1 MMSNIKAY
9 VEKNTQ
15 DKVRLHANESPYNN
29 LSRILERAQSK
40 LSSLQINEYPSL
52 NATSLKKRL
61 GLKLNVSPSSLI
73 VGNGSDELI
82 TLVMQ
87 SVCGPHDKVV
97 THAPTFSQYAW
108 NASLLHLNMIE
119 VNDKPGFEINVRGL
133 IDACQSYDPK
143 LLILCTPNNPTG
155 ALLSRDQL
163 QEIIQATTCFIMVDE
178 AYLEFVDQDY
188 QDLVL
193 SSNRMI
199 SLRTFSK
206 AYGCAGIRFG
216 YGIAQAEVIEKL
228 NQSRQP
234 YNVNAITQILAETII
249 DEEALVLDQIKRMLK
264 SKAEIV
270 SALTQ
275 LGCTI
280 APSSANF
287 IFFTH
292 PNIDQ
297 IEQRLYEAGFAIKSF
312 ASNPL
317 TLGYARMSIPDEAML
332 PALIQ
337 ALEGDSQ

>member
-1 MMSNIKAY
+1 MSNTKAY

-15 DKVRLHANESPYNN
+15 GKIRLHANESPYNN
-29 LSRILERAQSK
+29 LPLLLERSQSI
-40 LSSLQINEYPSL
+40 LSTLQINEYPSL
-52 NATSLKKRL
+52 NATQLKERL
-61 GLKLNVSPSSLI
+61 GLKLGVSPTSLI

-87 SVCGPHDKVV
+87 SVCEPNDKVV

-108 NASLLHLNMIE
+108 NASLLHLNLIE

-155 ALLSRDQL
+155 SLLTKDQL
-163 QEIIQATTCFIMVDE
+163 QSILLATSCFILVDE
-178 AYLEFVDQDY
+178 AYLDFVDQDY
-188 QDLVL
+188 QELVL

-234 YNVNAITQILAETII
+234 YNVNAITQVLAQTLL
-249 DEEALVLDQIKRMLK
+249 DEDALIQDQIKRMND
-264 SKAEIV
+264 SKDKIIKVLIEI
-270 SALTQ
+270 
-275 LGCTI
+275 GCTL

-292 PNIDQ
+292 PQ
-297 IEQRLYEAGFAIKSF
+297 IENIENRLYDAGFAIKSF
-312 ASNPL
+312 ALNSL
-317 TLGYARMSIPDEAML
+317 TLGYARMSIPDEASL
-332 PALIQ
+332 PVLIAALKG
-337 ALEGDSQ
+337 ESR